1 MDAAQ
6 KGKWPQVAKMIQ
18 PTPNGLYCEAGD
30 FYIDPCWPVDRAV
43 ITHAHA
49 DHARPGSRI
58 YLCAAPCRRLLRER
72 LGPGVPIEPL
82 AYGEVRA
89 IGAANLS
96 LHPAGHILGSAR
108 ARIVV
113 DGRTAVVSGD
123 YKTDRDP
130 TCAPL
135 ETLHCDELVSESTFG
150 LPLFRWPPPAHVMS
164 EINGWWAENAARGRP
179 SVLFAYALGKAQRI
193 LAGLD
198 AAIGPI
204 LVHGAVEKINQIYRT
219 EGVRLPETIPFSAA
233 GDKRRRRSALVI
245 ASPSALHSTWM
256 RPLAGAVTAFA
267 SGWMLLRRH
276 RLRRAVDRGFVLSDH
291 ADWDGL
297 LATIAASGAESIGV
311 IHGYETEMARWLTEQ
326 GYRARALTASEAGG
340 R

>member
-6 KGKWPQVAKMIQ
+6 KGKGPQAAKMIQ

-30 FYIDPCWPVDRAV
+30 FYIDPRWPVDRAV

-49 DHARPGSRI
+49 DHARPGSRT

-72 LGPGVPIEPL
+72 LGPGARIEPL

-96 LHPAGHILGSAR
+96 LHSAGHILGSAR

-150 LPLFRWPPPAHVMS
+150 LPLFRWPPPAQVMA

-204 LVHGAVEKINQIYRT
+204 LVHGAVEKINRIYRA
-219 EGVRLPETIPFSAA
+219 EGVVLPETIPFSAA
-233 GDKRRRRSALVI
+233 GDKRGRRSALVI
-245 ASPSALHSTWM
+245 APPSALHSTWM

-267 SGWMLLRRH
+267 SGWMLLRCH
-276 RLRRAVDRGFVLSDH
+276 RLRRGVDRGFVLSDH

-297 LATIAASGAESIGV
+297 LATIAASGAERIGV

-326 GYRARALTASEAGG
+326 GYRARALTAPGAGG